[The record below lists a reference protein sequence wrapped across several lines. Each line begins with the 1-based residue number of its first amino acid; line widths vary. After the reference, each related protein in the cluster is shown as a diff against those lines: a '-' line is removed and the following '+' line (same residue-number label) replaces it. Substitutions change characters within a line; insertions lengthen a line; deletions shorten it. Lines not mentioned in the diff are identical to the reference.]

1 MDNCYYEKVGNKTTC
16 IDNELPFSIPS
27 KWMWIRL
34 GELGLFRKGPFG
46 SSLTKEMFVDE
57 NTLGRVKVYEQ
68 KNAIQKDFTLG
79 KYYISKEK
87 FAQMEGFVVN
97 PGDIIVSCA
106 GTIGEIYVLPNNSEI
121 GIINQALMR
130 IRLFVNDILNYFL
143 LYFDFVLKKEANEKG
158 NGTGMKNIPPF
169 DILKKLLVPI
179 PPINEINRILFFLRN
194 INKNIDF
201 ITVEA
206 RSLNRLVELTKSKI
220 LDDIFGENSRY
231 KSYYKQ
237 TQEKLENI
245 ASLITKGSTPTSYG
259 FQYVDQGI
267 SFVKVENVHDYYIDH
282 TTIRQFITVDAHEFQ
297 KRSQLQENDM
307 LFSIAGTIGRI
318 CLVKTEDLPANTN
331 QAFAIIRGY
340 DKILIPSYLKWYLTW
355 YLNDKSKLSGHGG
368 GMLNITL
375 NDLKKLEV
383 FFPVNKNDQQIL
395 VDRIEKLMEVLSS
408 IS

>member
-1 MDNCYYEKVGNKTTC
+1 MKY
-16 IDNELPFSIPS
+16 IDEETHKGFLKRSILEADD
-27 KWMWIRL
+27 IL
-34 GELGLFRKGPFG
+34 ITIAG
-46 SSLTKEMFVDE
+46 S
-57 NTLGRVKVYEQ
+57 LGRTAIVEKNFLPLNTNQAVSIVRLLDLNLVNKNYLIYALNSPIIQTQLTSQQ
-68 KNAIQKDFTLG
+68 KITAIPNLTLEIISSCLIPLPPLSYQK
-79 KYYISKEK
+79 KIS
-87 FAQMEGFVVN
+87 
-97 PGDIIVSCA
+97 
-106 GTIGEIYVLPNNSEI
+106 YVLD
-121 GIINQALMR
+121 ALLSK
-130 IRLFVNDILNYFL
+130 IEFIQ
-143 LYFDFVLKKEANEKG
+143 NEKLEM
-158 NGTGMKNIPPF
+158 N
-169 DILKKLLVPI
+169 
-179 PPINEINRILFFLRN
+179 
-194 INKNIDF
+194 DF
-201 ITVEA
+201 ITKA
-206 RSLNRLVELTKSKI
+206 KSKI
-220 LDDIFGENSRY
+220 LDDIFGENSRD
-231 KSYYKQ
+231 KSYYTK

-259 FQYVDQGI
+259 FQYVDKGI

-340 DKILIPSYLKWYLTW
+340 HKILIPSYLKWYLTW

-383 FFPVNKNDQQIL
+383 FYPVNKNDQQLL
-395 VDRIEKLMEVLSS
+395 VDRVEKLMEVLSS

>member
-1 MDNCYYEKVGNKTTC
+1 MDNCYYEKVGDNETKIDFKEPITTSGC
-16 IDNELPFSIPS
+16 IWMQGYQIFKPMQSVGKIYSETIDYIDIDAIDN
-27 KWMWIRL
+27 
-34 GELGLFRKGPFG
+34 
-46 SSLTKEMFVDE
+46 KE
-57 NTLGRVKVYEQ
+57 NKIKCAKNILS
-68 KNAIQKDFTLG
+68 KNAPSRAKRKVENGSTLFSMVRP
-79 KYYISKEK
+79 Y
-87 FAQMEGFVVN
+87 
-97 PGDIIVSCA
+97 
-106 GTIGEIYVLPNNSEI
+106 
-121 GIINQALMR
+121 
-130 IRLFVNDILNYFL
+130 
-143 LYFDFVLKKEANEKG
+143 
-158 NGTGMKNIPPF
+158 
-169 DILKKLLVPI
+169 
-179 PPINEINRILFFLRN
+179 LRN
-194 INKNIDF
+194 IAYVEEQYEHCVASTGFYVCTPQFFIVPKYLYYLMISPYVVSGINFYMKGDNSPSVRSEQIESFLFPIPSLERQRKIAKFLDTVFNKINLLKSDI
-201 ITVEA
+201 
-206 RSLNRLVELTKSKI
+206 SQLNSSIAQLKIKI

-231 KSYYKQ
+231 KSYYTQ

-259 FQYVDQGI
+259 FQYVDKGI

-318 CLVKTEDLPANTN
+318 YLVKTEDLPANTN

-383 FFPVNKNDQQIL
+383 FFPANKNDQQIL